1 MAKTECSKPEFEFYL
16 KSRNVRRMQK
26 CRSMHS
32 FVKIVNKEKKF
43 SIVSA
48 HFGSTQK
55 RRYINDVNT
64 FYSFRYENDVFDM
77 MIRFN
82 ALC

>member
-1 MAKTECSKPEFEFYL
+1 
-16 KSRNVRRMQK
+16 
-26 CRSMHS
+26 MHS
-32 FVKIVNKEKKF
+32 IVKIVNKEKVL
-43 SIVSA
+43 IVST

-64 FYSFRYENDVFDM
+64 FYSFRYENNVFDM